1 MSRTLLRSIAGLRAT
16 VTPRFGLPC
25 PVLAQPF
32 TAVRRFN
39 STTPIVES
47 TTTTTTTTSTSA
59 SSSLT
64 TPQHSKAISE
74 SVRSLLP
81 VLAAQPS
88 HYITIHIHGWPFL
101 VTKGDSVRLPFRM
114 PGGEPGDELK
124 LNCASVLGSRDLTL
138 KGSPYIDERLFE
150 CRAIVVGEEAEPMR
164 EKIKTTRR
172 NRKTKKA
179 KSKHRYTILRI
190 SDLKINE
197 VPV

>member
-1 MSRTLLRSIAGLRAT
+1 MSRTLLRSITGIRAT
-16 VTPRFGLPC
+16 ATPRLGLPC
-25 PVLAQPF
+25 TVLAQPF

-39 STTPIVES
+39 STTPIIES
-47 TTTTTTTTSTSA
+47 TTTTTTTT

-88 HYITIHIHGWPFL
+88 HYVTIHIHGWPFL

-114 PGGEPGDELK
+114 PGSEPGDELK

-164 EKIKTTRR
+164 EKIKTKRR
-172 NRKTKKA
+172 NRKAKKA